1 MSKFKLGA
9 CCSVVGCSLR
19 PGTNLLSEIKAFRF
33 PKTKNHRDAWI
44 AAVKR
49 EGWIP
54 TSNSRICSTHFIS
67 GKPSDDPLNPDYIPS
82 KLPHRPDTSRK
93 MDRYQ
98 RSLRRASEVSEMS
111 IGVQPTEEV
120 QDMDIDV
127 TQVKSFNDMCV
138 GTDLTMSDIEDMQK
152 LNTSYKEQV
161 RSLDSKVQ
169 TLTCERK
176 QLKSDVDLND
186 DQIIHFYTGLRS
198 SKVFFALL
206 TYLTTAW
213 SPRTQSPPTP
223 LQFYLVLMKLRLG
236 LTHKDLAF
244 RFHCSCATISAIF
257 HDWLNVMT
265 QRFSSLIHWPSRE
278 EIKKNLPALFKSPP
292 FNSVRCIID
301 CSEIFID
308 RPTSL
313 SARTMTYSNYKSHNT
328 IKFLVGISP
337 TGSIT
342 FLSQSWGGR
351 ASDKTITKSSG
362 LIDLLEEGD
371 IVMADRG
378 FSFPEYFAAKGVQ
391 LLIPASTR
399 GKTQLSG
406 QEVSVSRQMSRLRI
420 HVERAIG
427 RIKKYCILR
436 QTLPINLVKRRSKD
450 TVATV
455 DKILLVCSA
464 LSNLDKSLIR

>member
-1 MSKFKLGA
+1 
-9 CCSVVGCSLR
+9 
-19 PGTNLLSEIKAFRF
+19 
-33 PKTKNHRDAWI
+33 
-44 AAVKR
+44 
-49 EGWIP
+49 
-54 TSNSRICSTHFIS
+54 
-67 GKPSDDPLNPDYIPS
+67 
-82 KLPHRPDTSRK
+82 

-98 RSLRRASEVSEMS
+98 RSLRRASQVSEMS

-152 LNTSYKEQV
+152 QNTSYKEQV
-161 RSLDSKVQ
+161 RSLHKKVQ
-169 TLTCERK
+169 TLTSERK
-176 QLKSDVDLND
+176 RRKSDVDLNED
-186 DQIIHFYTGLRS
+186 GIIHFYTGLRS
-198 SKVFFALL
+198 CKVFFALL

-213 SPRTQSPPTP
+213 SPRTHSPPTP

-265 QRFSSLIHWPSRE
+265 QRFSSLIRWPSRE
-278 EIKKNLPALFKSPP
+278 EIKKNLPDLFKTPP

-342 FLSQSWGGR
+342 FLSKSWGGR

-427 RIKKYCILR
+427 RIKKYCILK
-436 QTLPINLVKRRSKD
+436 QTLPVNLVKRRSVD

-464 LSNLDKSLIR
+464 LSNLDKSLIQ